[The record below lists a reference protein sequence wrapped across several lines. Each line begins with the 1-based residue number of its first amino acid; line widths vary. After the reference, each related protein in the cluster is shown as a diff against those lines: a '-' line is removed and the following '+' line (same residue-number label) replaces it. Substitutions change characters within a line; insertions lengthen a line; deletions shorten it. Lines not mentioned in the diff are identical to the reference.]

1 MTTLFKHFL
10 KLLKS
15 NELEEVQIDNNHL
28 SLYLLK
34 SNPDFIKTKKFY
46 LENGFTVKEHL
57 TDKIILHIN
66 LT

>member
-1 MTTLFKHFL
+1 M
-10 KLLKS
+10 
-15 NELEEVQIDNNHL
+15 QIDNNYL

-34 SNPDFIKTKKFY
+34 SNPDFIKTKEFY
-46 LENGFTVKEHL
+46 LENGFTVKQQL